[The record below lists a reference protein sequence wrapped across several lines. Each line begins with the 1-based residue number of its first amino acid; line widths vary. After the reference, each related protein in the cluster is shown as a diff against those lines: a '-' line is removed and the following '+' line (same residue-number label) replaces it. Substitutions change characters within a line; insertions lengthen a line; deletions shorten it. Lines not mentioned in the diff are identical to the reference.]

1 MCSSLSSHRFHN
13 LPAELAALSSLVV
26 YCGSKHIK
34 ISEIRN
40 LFCDL
45 EVHIQR
51 LSVELEEQ
59 SH

>member
-1 MCSSLSSHRFHN
+1 MCSSLSSHGFHN
-13 LPAELAALSSLVV
+13 LPKELAALSPLVV
-26 YCGSKHIK
+26 YYRSKHIK
-34 ISEIRN
+34 ISEIQN

-45 EVHIQR
+45 EVHIHW